1 MNRTGPWVV
10 LALVV
15 LASCYPIPESR
26 SGGRRGDAV
35 SGEGVTKWDIFSID
49 VHVSDAG
56 EVTGYFRTRST
67 TEHTSFV
74 IEGPVTCLNVVGNRA
89 TIGGVLERLGGDEFP
104 SPRLYRG
111 WYLYVEDNVGRGV
124 PDRVGHQW
132 LSEDPVT
139 TCRTPG
145 LPTSWSLEII
155 EGDVTVIEGPR

>member
-1 MNRTGPWVV
+1 MNRLSAGLLVLIAIGFCGESSPAGPRTIELRDAAVYANQSFGFRAHQSATGE
-10 LALVV
+10 
-15 LASCYPIPESR
+15 I
-26 SGGRRGDAV
+26 
-35 SGEGVTKWDIFSID
+35 
-49 VHVSDAG
+49 
-56 EVTGYFRTRST
+56 TGYIVSN
-67 TEHTSFV
+67 SSPDYSAPFV
-74 IEGPVTCLNVVGNRA
+74 IEGRVSCLRVLGNRA
-89 TIGGVLERLGGDEFP
+89 TMGGVLERLGGDEFP

-155 EGDVTVIEGPR
+155 EGDVSVIEGPR